1 MTTAKPRLADDLL
14 TGAKQMAAHLGWPVR
29 RVQHYVAEGRL
40 PVRRV
45 GKLLTARK
53 SQLDRLVTADEF
65 KG

>member
-1 MTTAKPRLADDLL
+1 MTT
-14 TGAKQMAAHLGWPVR
+14 AHLGWPVR

-65 KG
+65 EG